1 MRAIEKNR
9 TFRDDL
15 RATRGAHA
23 GEIFRAITQPVQ
35 TAALK

>member
-9 TFRDDL
+9 TFGDDL
-15 RATRGAHA
+15 WATRGAHA